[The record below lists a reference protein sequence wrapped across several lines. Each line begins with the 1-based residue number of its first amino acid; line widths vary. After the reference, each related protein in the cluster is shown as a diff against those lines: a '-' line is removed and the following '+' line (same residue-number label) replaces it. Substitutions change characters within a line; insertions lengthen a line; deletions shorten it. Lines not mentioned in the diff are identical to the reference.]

1 MEKECVIIAEHLKY
15 SFDDITDDILNHIP
29 IIMMVEDEEGYWCG
43 KWMTEENFDE
53 LNADFWNRKYI
64 LYPYLFVNAKV
75 YENKSKVSI
84 PAGKFVYQR
93 IRKMLN

>member
-1 MEKECVIIAEHLKY
+1 
-15 SFDDITDDILNHIP
+15 
-29 IIMMVEDEEGYWCG
+29 
-43 KWMTEENFDE
+43 MTEENFDE
-53 LNADFWNRKYI
+53 LKADFWNRKYI
-64 LYPYLFVNAKV
+64 LYPHLFVNAKV